1 MFEKKSVIEF
11 FDHYA
16 PQWDAHMVTNE
27 EILGIILDKAGVS
40 KGKRV
45 LDVGCGTGIMIPR
58 YLARGAASVT
68 AADISPKMAAI
79 AKGNFSGE
87 NVTVLCAD
95 VETEVFPG
103 DFDCI
108 VMYNAFPHFPD
119 PAWVIR
125 ILSEKLA
132 PGGIL
137 TVAHGSSRAAID
149 AHHDGH
155 SRDVSNGLM
164 AAEDLAAI
172 FADYLDVTDI
182 ISDERMYLV
191 AGKKK
196 A

>member
-27 EILGIILDKAGVS
+27 EILKIILERAGVS

-45 LDVGCGTGIMIPR
+45 LDVGCGTGVMIPR
-58 YLARGAASVT
+58 YLARGASSVT
-68 AADISPKMAAI
+68 AVDISPKMAAI
-79 AKGNFSGE
+79 AKGKFSEE
-87 NVTVLCAD
+87 NVRVLCAD
-95 VETEVFPG
+95 VETEIFPG
-103 DFDCI
+103 NFDCI

-119 PAWVIR
+119 PDRIVR
-125 ILSEKLA
+125 ILSDKLA

-137 TVAHGSSRAAID
+137 TVAHGSSRAVID
-149 AHHDGH
+149 AHHDGR
-155 SRDVSNGLM
+155 SREVSNGLM
-164 AAEDLAAI
+164 EAADLAAI
-172 FADYLDVTDI
+172 FADYLEVTDI